1 MSTRPLPARPSAR
14 ALTRPPV
21 SAFAPAVLWTLTSA
35 IMGAVFAPPAAQAVG
50 LEPGWPYTT
59 GYSVS
64 QSGVAAQFDN
74 DLALEI
80 GIASQDGY
88 AYILNH
94 DGSVLPGWPRYMGPA
109 LWPDQYAYFC
119 SSPAA
124 VDLDGDGRDE
134 LVVGNFDGRL
144 YAFRR
149 DGTSLPGFPVAL
161 SFMTFSTPACG
172 DIDGDGRLEIVLGD
186 NHGYI
191 YAFNHDGTPCS
202 GFPYAT
208 PYVVRNSAALGDLDG
223 DGYDEIA
230 ITADNSSYNLVV
242 LDGNGQMMPGFPRLI
257 GVSGAGA
264 SPSLADI
271 DADGQLDIVIG
282 ARDGTIHCL
291 RHDGSY
297 LPGWPIDAGY
307 STHSS
312 AAIANLD
319 ADPELEFVF
328 GMNDS
333 QVRVYNHDAT
343 LLPGWPQATSYSVF
357 SSPSIGDL
365 DGDGVLEIVVGENTG
380 KVYAWEIDGTPLPG
394 FPLTDATYT
403 IYSSPLLADLDHDGH
418 LELLVGCND
427 TRIYCW
433 DLGPDTYNP
442 ESLPWPKWRCHSDND
457 ATVPAVDPASVA
469 ATITAA
475 RGLRVWPNPLRE
487 STCIS
492 YRLDEAGPATITI
505 HDASGRRVRSLERAA
520 GGTLGA
526 RMGSAAGRSSV
537 AGAITWDGRD
547 DRGRTLPPGLY
558 LVRLSAGGTAQ
569 SARVLVLR

>member
-1 MSTRPLPARPSAR
+1 MSSRLCPSI
-14 ALTRPPV
+14 ALACAITWV
-21 SAFAPAVLWTLTSA
+21 ALAP
-35 IMGAVFAPPAAQAVG
+35 IAAQAVS
-50 LEPGWPYTT
+50 LEPGWPQTA

-64 QSGVAAQFDN
+64 QSGVAAQFDA
-74 DLALEI
+74 DPELEI
-80 GIASQDGY
+80 GIAAQDGY
-88 AYILNH
+88 AYIYNH
-94 DGSVLPGWPRYMGPA
+94 DGTILPGWPRYMGSA
-109 LWPDQYAYFC
+109 LGPDQYAYFC

-124 VDLDGDGRDE
+124 ADLDDDGQDE
-134 LVVGNFDGRL
+134 LIVGNFDGRL

-149 DGTSLPGFPVAL
+149 SGTALPGFPITL
-161 SFMTFSTPACG
+161 GYMTFSSPACG
-172 DIDGDGRLEIVLGD
+172 DIDGDSRLEVVLGAND
-186 NHGYI
+186 GRV
-191 YAFNHDGTPCS
+191 YAFNHDGTACT
-202 GFPYAT
+202 GFPYVT
-208 PYVVRNSAALGDLDG
+208 PYVVRNSPALGDLDG

-242 LDGNGQMMPGFPRLI
+242 LDGNGQMMPGFPLLI

-307 STHSS
+307 SIHSS

-319 ADPELEFVF
+319 ADPELEFAI

-365 DGDGVLEIVVGENTG
+365 DGDGALEIVVGENTG
-380 KVYAWEIDGTPLPG
+380 KVYAWETNGTTLPG
-394 FPLTDATYT
+394 FPLTDPTYT
-403 IYSSPLLADLDHDGH
+403 IYSSPLLADLDLDGH
-418 LELLVGCND
+418 LELLLGCND

-442 ESLPWPKWRCHSDND
+442 EGLPWPKWRCHPDND
-457 ATVPAVDPASVA
+457 ATVPAVDPAAVQ
-469 ATITAA
+469 TIISDGPA
-475 RGLRVWPNPLRE
+475 LQVWPNPLRE
-487 STCIS
+487 SACIVF
-492 YRLDEAGPATITI
+492 RLDSDEPVDLSIV
-505 HDASGRRVRSLERAA
+505 DALGRRVRNLEPAA
-520 GGTLGA
+520 TET
-526 RMGSAAGRSSV
+526 AGVIHSIS
-537 AGAITWDGRD
+537 WNGRD
-547 DRGRTLPPGLY
+547 DRGQPLPRGVYFIRLLAGQSLRT
-558 LVRLSAGGTAQ
+558 
-569 SARVLVLR
+569 ARVLVLR

>member
-1 MSTRPLPARPSAR
+1 MSRRSCLPGLLAY
-14 ALTRPPV
+14 
-21 SAFAPAVLWTLTSA
+21 AFASVLLA
-35 IMGAVFAPPAAQAVG
+35 PAAGHAVG
-50 LEPGWPYTT
+50 LEPGWPRTT

-64 QSGVAAQFDN
+64 QSGVAAQFDA
-74 DLALEI
+74 DPEWEI

-88 AYILNH
+88 AYVYNH
-94 DGSVLPGWPRYMGPA
+94 DGTLLAGWPRYMGTA

-124 VDLDGDGRDE
+124 VDLDGDGGDE

-144 YAFRR
+144 YAYRR
-149 DGTSLPGFPVAL
+149 DGTALPGFPVAL
-161 SFMTFSTPACG
+161 DFMTFSTPACG
-172 DIDGDGRLEIVLGD
+172 DIDGDERLEIVLGD
-186 NHGYI
+186 NHGFV
-191 YAFNHDGTPCS
+191 YALNHDGTMCT

-223 DGYDEIA
+223 DGLDEIA
-230 ITADNSSYNLVV
+230 ITADNSAYNLMV
-242 LDGNGQMMPGFPRLI
+242 LDGDGTMLPGFPLLI

-271 DADGQLDIVIG
+271 DSDGRLDIVVG

-291 RHDGSY
+291 RDDGSY

-319 ADPELEFVF
+319 GDPELEFAL

-333 QVRVYNHDAT
+333 QVRVYNHDGT
-343 LLPGWPQATSYSVF
+343 LMPGWPQSTSYSVF

-365 DGDGVLEIVVGENTG
+365 DGDGALEIVVGENTG

-403 IYSSPLLADLDHDGH
+403 IYSSPLLEDLDRDGH

-433 DLGPDTYNP
+433 DLGPDTYDP
-442 ESLPWPKWRCHSDND
+442 EALPWPKWRCHPDND
-457 ATVPAVDPASVA
+457 ATVPALDPAGLPG
-469 ATITAA
+469 TIAVEPA
-475 RGLRVWPNPLRE
+475 LRVWPNPLRE
-487 STCIS
+487 TTSIS
-492 YRLDEAGPATITI
+492 FRLDAPGPVRLTL
-505 HDASGRRVRSLERAA
+505 HDALGREVRRIEAA
-520 GGTLGA
+520 APGA
-526 RMGSAAGRSSV
+526 ADGS
-537 AGAITWDGRD
+537 ILWDGHD
-547 DRGRTLPPGLY
+547 DQGRAVPRGLY
-558 LVRLSAGGTAQ
+558 LMRLSSGQT
-569 SARVLVLR
+569 SRTARVLVLR

>member
-1 MSTRPLPARPSAR
+1 MSSHLFRPGVRTPA
-14 ALTRPPV
+14 
-21 SAFAPAVLWTLTSA
+21 SAFTLIGGFIGAFACAVIGAVIGAAPAH
-35 IMGAVFAPPAAQAVG
+35 AVS

-64 QSGVAAQFDN
+64 QSGVAAQFD
-74 DLALEI
+74 DDPELEI
-80 GIASQDGY
+80 GIASQDGH

-94 DGSVLPGWPRYMGPA
+94 DGSLLSGWPRYMGPA

-124 VDLDGDGRDE
+124 VDLDGDGQDE
-134 LVVGNFDGRL
+134 LVLGNFDGRL

-149 DGTSLPGFPVAL
+149 DGTALPGFPIAL

-172 DIDGDGRLEIVLGD
+172 DIDGDGLLEIVLGD

-191 YAFNHDGTPCS
+191 YAFNHDGTLCS

-208 PYVVRNSAALGDLDG
+208 PYVVRNSPALGDLDG

-230 ITADNSSYNLVV
+230 ITADNSDYNLVV
-242 LDGNGQMMPGFPRLI
+242 LDGNGQMLPGFPLVI
-257 GVSGAGA
+257 GVSGSGS

-291 RHDGSY
+291 RHDGAY

-319 ADPELEFVF
+319 ADPELEVVF

-365 DGDGVLEIVVGENTG
+365 DGDGALEIVVGENTG
-380 KVYAWEIDGTPLPG
+380 KVYAWELDGTSLPG

-403 IYSSPLLADLDHDGH
+403 IYSSPLLADLDFDGH
-418 LELLVGCND
+418 LELLLGCND
-427 TRIYCW
+427 TKIYCW
-433 DLGPDTYNP
+433 DLGPYTYNP
-442 ESLPWPKWRCHSDND
+442 GGLPWPKWRRHTDND
-457 ATVPAVDPASVA
+457 ATIPVLDPAGVET
-469 ATITAA
+469 TIAV
-475 RGLRVWPNPLRE
+475 GLGLHVWPNPLRE

-492 YRLDEAGPATITI
+492 YQLDAAGPAVVTI
-505 HDASGRRVRSLERAA
+505 HDALGRRVRSLDGPA
-520 GGTLGA
+520 GGMLSARAETASGA
-526 RMGSAAGRSSV
+526 SGV
-537 AGAITWDGRD
+537 AGSITWDGRD
-547 DRGRTLPPGLY
+547 DQGRALPRGVY
-558 LVRLSAGGTAQ
+558 LVRLGAGATAR
-569 SARVLVLR
+569 SARVLVVR